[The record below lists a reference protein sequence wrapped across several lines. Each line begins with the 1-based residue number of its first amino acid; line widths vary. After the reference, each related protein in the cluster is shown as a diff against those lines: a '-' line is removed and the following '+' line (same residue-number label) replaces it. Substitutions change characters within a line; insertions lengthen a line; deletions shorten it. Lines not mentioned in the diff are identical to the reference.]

1 MKLEGLEARRR
12 WNGLS
17 PTLKGVMWMLFACVA
32 FSGMGL
38 SVRYLSR
45 FLPSQELIFFRNA
58 LSLIWMFPWIVRN
71 GFTVLRTAHFRMYLG
86 RSALAFASMLCWFT
100 ALATLPLAEAVAL
113 GFTAPLFSTVLAV
126 LILGEVVRM
135 RRWTATIIG
144 FLGAMV
150 ILRPGIEE
158 VTFAHLLVLAASA
171 TGAITSVVV
180 KQLTRTEHPNTIVTY
195 MTLLTTPFALR
206 RRGVETRSFFPDRV
220 APAHEEHAH
229 RFVAVRHHTV
239 RVDQHQVG
247 PRPFQCKAD
256 PRVLPCN
263 CALGFDPCLE
273 LPAGDQQGSC
283 CRVRCNV
290 TEHTAIHRLALRNPL
305 RRVGDRHRRCSD
317 QLGLTLPSQGHPAP
331 HPRLHQSPR
340 Q

>member
-58 LSLIWMFPWIVRN
+58 LSLIWMLPWIYRS
-71 GFTVLRTAHFRMYLG
+71 GFTVLRTTHFRMYLG

-158 VTFAHLLVLAASA
+158 VTFAHVLVLGASA

-180 KQLTRTEHPNTIVTY
+180 KQLTRTEHPNAIVTY
-195 MTLLTTPFALR
+195 MTLLTTPFALLIAVPVWQWPEPMTWFWLLVLGLLATLGHQASTRAFQYLDASLVATLDFIRLPTSALLAWIAFTETPDIWTWIGGTIIAAASVYIAR
-206 RRGVETRSFFPDRV
+206 REAQLARERQQAT
-220 APAHEEHAH
+220 
-229 RFVAVRHHTV
+229 
-239 RVDQHQVG
+239 
-247 PRPFQCKAD
+247 PRP
-256 PRVLPCN
+256 
-263 CALGFDPCLE
+263 
-273 LPAGDQQGSC
+273 
-283 CRVRCNV
+283 
-290 TEHTAIHRLALRNPL
+290 
-305 RRVGDRHRRCSD
+305 
-317 QLGLTLPSQGHPAP
+317 
-331 HPRLHQSPR
+331 
-340 Q
+340 